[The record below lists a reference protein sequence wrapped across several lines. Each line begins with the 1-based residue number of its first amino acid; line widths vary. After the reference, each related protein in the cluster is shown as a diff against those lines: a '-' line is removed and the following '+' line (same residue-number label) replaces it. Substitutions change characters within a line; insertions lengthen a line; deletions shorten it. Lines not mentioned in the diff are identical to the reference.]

1 MTERHGT
8 ASRLPAPARGRK
20 LRAGEDTVLLDIRT
34 TIMIA
39 AGLALLTGVS
49 LRYVLR
55 DYPESSGSSIR
66 LWIFGNLLQAAAW
79 VLYGLR
85 DTIPDLLAI
94 VVANALLSFA
104 FARQI
109 DAIRLFVG
117 RPPSWLLSAAPVAAI
132 ALLEIVFTY
141 ALPSMRMRLLTVS
154 AIFALQMLVAAA
166 ALLDGPR
173 PYRRSHLLTA
183 SAFLTLSGILVLRIA
198 IEGLSGN
205 VLPTALASS
214 PVQSAVFAVAA
225 LFPIV
230 ATLGFVLMCTDRLHQ
245 ELEQQ
250 ARVDP
255 LTGISNRRTLGELA
269 EAAIAAAHRDRRGL
283 ALLLVDADH
292 FKRINDVFG
301 HEVGDDA
308 LRVLATTLDCA
319 SRSTDILG
327 RLGGE
332 EFVVVLADV
341 DERAARALAE
351 RLRVAVENTAFDAG
365 GERLPLRVSIGFSIC
380 NGDDDFPALLRRADK
395 AMYLAKR
402 LGRNR
407 VVGPRDLETTLD
419 PIAGVMTG

>member
-1 MTERHGT
+1 M
-8 ASRLPAPARGRK
+8 
-20 LRAGEDTVLLDIRT
+20 LLDIRT

-39 AGLALLTGVS
+39 AGLALSTGAS

-55 DYPESSGSSIR
+55 DYPAASGSSIR
-66 LWIFGNLLQAAAW
+66 LWIVGSVLQAAAW

-85 DTIPDLLAI
+85 DRIPDLLAI

-109 DAIRLFVG
+109 DAVRLFVG
-117 RPPSWLLSAAPVAAI
+117 RPPDRLLSAAPVAAI
-132 ALLEIVFTY
+132 AVLELIFTY
-141 ALPSMRMRLLTVS
+141 ALPSMRMRVLTVS
-154 AIFALQMLVAAA
+154 AIFALQMLVAVA

-173 PYRRSHLLTA
+173 PRRRSHLLTA
-183 SAFLTLSGILVLRIA
+183 SAFLMLSAVLVARIA
-198 IEGLSGN
+198 IEGFSGN

-214 PVQSAVFAVAA
+214 PVQSAVFAMAA
-225 LFPIV
+225 FFPIV

-250 ARVDP
+250 ARADP

-269 EAAIAAAHRDRRGL
+269 ETAIAAARRARRGL

-319 SRSTDILG
+319 SRSEDVLG

-332 EFVVVLADV
+332 EFVVVLPDV

-351 RLRVAVENTAFDAG
+351 RLRVAVENTVFNTG
-365 GERLPLRVSIGFSIC
+365 SERLPLRVSIGFALC
-380 NGDDDFPALLRRADK
+380 ADADDFPSLLRRADK

-407 VVGPRDLETTLD
+407 VVGPMELETHLD
-419 PIAGVMTG
+419 PIASVVTG